1 MEVDKNWEV
10 LDLIFRF
17 EKLDLFVVLDL
28 FKGWWKYDFDVD
40 YVDILFY
47 EFVDF
52 ILELFSDLDLR

>member
-17 EKLDLFVVLDL
+17 EKLDLFVVFDL

-52 ILELFSDLDLR
+52 ILELFSDLDLW

>member
-28 FKGWWKYDFDVD
+28 LKGWWKYDFDVD

-52 ILELFSDLDLR
+52 ILELFSDLDLW